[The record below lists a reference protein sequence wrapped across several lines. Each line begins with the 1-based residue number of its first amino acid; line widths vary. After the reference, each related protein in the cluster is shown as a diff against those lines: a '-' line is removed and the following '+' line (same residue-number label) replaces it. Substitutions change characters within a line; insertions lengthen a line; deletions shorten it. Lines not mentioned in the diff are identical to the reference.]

1 MPVAARARSPV
12 NTNLL
17 RILRLMTF
25 PQSFVFL
32 EYDIEKAG
40 CGKCKRHSVTAGVG
54 CVAIASK
61 PLHTLSFRRFRYS
74 SAPFHALRL
83 GHESRIASF
92 RSQ

>member
-1 MPVAARARSPV
+1 
-12 NTNLL
+12 
-17 RILRLMTF
+17 MTF

-32 EYDIEKAG
+32 EYDIEKPG
-40 CGKCKRHSVTAGVG
+40 CGKCKRHNVTAGVG